1 MKYDHPKHAHLNE
14 CPVCGNLNINDEED
28 FLDTVN
34 CSFKAYDK
42 DEVIIRQGDVC
53 DSFYVLTLGTV
64 KSEIITENGNLLNVE
79 TIKAPRPIAPEFLFS
94 QHNRFPMN
102 VICLEEVEIIRI
114 PKVEILKLM
123 STNPNFMQ
131 NYLAHNANRTQFLMN
146 RLQLLTIK
154 TIKGKIAHYLMEQ
167 APGQN
172 KPFTINKS
180 QSELA
185 AIFSVAR
192 PSLARSLSEM
202 VHEGIITIKR
212 KEYCIVDMNKLKE
225 LLI

>member
-1 MKYDHPKHAHLNE
+1 MKYDHHKHAHLNE
-14 CPVCGNLNINDEED
+14 CPVCGNLNIKDEED

-34 CSFKAYDK
+34 CSFKVYGK

-53 DSFYVLTLGTV
+53 DSFYVLTLGSV
-64 KSEIITENGNLLNVE
+64 KSEMITENGNLLNVE

-94 QHNRFPMN
+94 QHNQFPMN
-102 VICLEEVEIIRI
+102 ITSLEEVEIIRI

-131 NYLAHNANRTQFLMN
+131 NYLAHNANRTQFLMS

-154 TIKGKIAHYLMEQ
+154 TIKGKIAHYLMEL
-167 APGQN
+167 APGVN

-180 QSELA
+180 QNELA
-185 AIFSVAR
+185 SIFSVAR

-212 KEYCIVDMNKLKE
+212 KEYSIIDMNKLKE
-225 LLI
+225 LLN